1 MFHFPGAACG
11 QKRKIPDKLNL
22 YTHSTMSAVKT
33 GDTSRHRSGHTMGD
47 FPKRTSQGNGKRKRG
62 SYKLQG
68 KKAYRGQ
75 GR

>member
-1 MFHFPGAACG
+1 
-11 QKRKIPDKLNL
+11 
-22 YTHSTMSAVKT
+22 MSARNHD
-33 GDTSRHRSGHTMGD
+33 GTSRHRAGHTMGD

-68 KKAYRGQ
+68 KKRYRGQ

>member
-1 MFHFPGAACG
+1 
-11 QKRKIPDKLNL
+11 
-22 YTHSTMSAVKT
+22 MSAVKT